1 MRLLLCNTPRELG
14 FYCTVCVGLCTCKY
28 MGLGQVESPSEI
40 GKRQINSC
48 TTTAATAHQTARRCK
63 APKCFATPV
72 NPSKVPSTVH
82 RLQLTWTQS
91 PLASRSSRDPSSSQ
105 RAAMACVW
113 PRTGIVPSLKKQVGD
128 FCCVVPVTFGP
139 RGWPVSING
148 TDPARLGA
156 DFSIARRMRSPADG
170 TYDVSDSHPLSALQL
185 FATRPGRTRR

>member
-1 MRLLLCNTPRELG
+1 MANAVCVSVVRLLLCNTPRELG

-113 PRTGIVPSLKKQVGD
+113 PRTGIVPSLKKQVGN
-128 FCCVVPVTFGP
+128 FSL
-139 RGWPVSING
+139 RGTCDLRASRLWLS
-148 TDPARLGA
+148 TDPARLGV
-156 DFSIARRMRSPADG
+156 DFSNRSENALTSRR
-170 TYDVSDSHPLSALQL
+170 HI
-185 FATRPGRTRR
+185 